1 MKEKNINQYQNV
13 KLNILNSKFQT
24 LTSDHKGI
32 TLIALVVTIIVL
44 LILAGVTINTV
55 FSDNGIVKRAIE
67 AGDQAEISAYKDQI
81 EMVRLNWQLDRAM
94 NDSITVQTL
103 INRLESA
110 GLAEEVVESG
120 EGIYDITTKEG
131 YQFVLELDAQG
142 NGTIEYVG
150 KNGELLPRITVID
163 DSTTENSIN
172 LEIRAS
178 YLYEGK
184 ISYYLYKVGID
195 EAIDKKEETTET
207 KIEFTGLELGQEYR
221 IEIKAKNE
229 NGETSKEVGP
239 VVILPTGT
247 ITEEPG
253 YPIWVGDG
261 TAKLKLAT
269 TATIGELQYQVTKG
283 SGQIKTAWTAY
294 SEEITGLEH
303 GDIVEGRIKYGE
315 IATEGDYIYN
325 VEDDENPN
333 AAEGVNNI
341 GEERVAPN
349 EEIAVTISQSD
360 DQSGI
365 DLSKCR
371 WVYNTT
377 STMIGVDSTV
387 WNTAKSFSEGNGI
400 KLVATSEG
408 TYYLHVLS
416 VDRAGNKTETMMN
429 KGINVSEGLKA
440 DGTFDER
447 TGVNSPQLVKGMTAI
462 YWDGDS
468 WEEPDTEEEWYNYD
482 EKRWA
487 NAKSTDGSFWV
498 WIPRYGYQITSNWHT
513 TSTTGGNINVV
524 FLKNKTNEPAKE
536 DDADMTWANASGLN
550 NWNVHPAFTGTPS
563 IGGWSADSYGI
574 WVAKFEPSL
583 AGSTSTTE
591 ADGRYNNSDKTFQIK
606 PGVTSWR
613 NISVNNIFTVCQN
626 YNLID
631 NSHMMKNSEWGAVA
645 YLAQSSYGKNAEVAV
660 NQCSAYITGG
670 GPGTGDNGVY
680 ASSTYT
686 YSSST
691 FNTTYAYTTTQGK
704 KASTTGNEYG
714 IYDMS
719 GGSWEYTASYVNNG
733 HDYIT
738 NASYGGVIG
747 ESSTDAWL
755 RQVYSSASSNG
766 TSNQQT
772 DYNRNSGVY
781 GDAVYETSNG
791 YNSSSGS
798 WYQDYSYFPYSGT
811 PFFLRGGNYSYTT
824 GAGLFSFSSSN
835 GNADADSGFRPVGLA
850 L

>member
-1 MKEKNINQYQNV
+1 MKEKIKNEYANS

-24 LTSDHKGI
+24 LKSDHKGI

-44 LILAGVTINTV
+44 LILAGVTINLV
-55 FSDNGIVKRAIE
+55 LSDGGLFSRAQE
-67 AGDQAEISAYKDQI
+67 AQSKQKEAEIRDQI
-81 EMVRLNWQLDRAM
+81 GLLLADYQVEKYTRGTDLKTYLEGKEGTII
-94 NDSITVQTL
+94 DSVTENGDSLEVEIDGFKVL
-103 INRLESA
+103 INKGTL
-110 GLAEEVVESG
+110 GIG
-120 EGIYDITTKEG
+120 EIT
-131 YQFVLELDAQG
+131 
-142 NGTIEYVG
+142 N
-150 KNGELLPRITVID
+150 
-163 DSTTENSIN
+163 
-172 LEIRAS
+172 
-178 YLYEGK
+178 
-184 ISYYLYKVGID
+184 
-195 EAIDKKEETTET
+195 
-207 KIEFTGLELGQEYR
+207 
-221 IEIKAKNE
+221 
-229 NGETSKEVGP
+229 NGETG
-239 VVILPTGT
+239 
-247 ITEEPG
+247 
-253 YPIWVGDG
+253 
-261 TAKLKLAT
+261 
-269 TATIGELQYQVTKG
+269 G
-283 SGQIKTAWTAY
+283 SG
-294 SEEITGLEH
+294 SGGNTGGGQTPEPT
-303 GDIVEGRIKYGE
+303 DV
-315 IATEGDYIYN
+315 
-325 VEDDENPN
+325 
-333 AAEGVNNI
+333 
-341 GEERVAPN
+341 
-349 EEIAVTISQSD
+349 AVTSIT
-360 DQSGI
+360 I
-365 DLSKCR
+365 
-371 WVYNTT
+371 
-377 STMIGVDSTV
+377 
-387 WNTAKSFSEGNGI
+387 
-400 KLVATSEG
+400 
-408 TYYLHVLS
+408 
-416 VDRAGNKTETMMN
+416 NKTETTIIVDDTETLTITSIEPDN
-429 KGINVSEGLKA
+429 ATDKSITWSSNASDIAEVSQTGVVTAKKVGTAIITATANGGENVSASCTVTVDGMLA